1 MIKGLEKEIKVKI
14 PSKELLIAIK
24 LQAGRLTD
32 FRDVAALCKNIDTV
46 KIKNFLKNTD
56 KKILKKHVDY
66 MLSIVDKKEFLDS
79 FKGVFM
85 EKKFDIEIETIKK
98 LKEII

>member
-1 MIKGLEKEIKVKI
+1 M
-14 PSKELLIAIK
+14 LLHY
-24 LQAGRLTD
+24 
-32 FRDVAALCKNIDTV
+32 
-46 KIKNFLKNTD
+46 D
-56 KKILKKHVDY
+56 KKILKKHVEY
-66 MLSIVDKKEFLDS
+66 MLLIVDKKEFLDS